1 MLIVL
6 SVAKVLLL
14 ANLYIKHEK
23 DSLYRIPRAF
33 SSLSAF
39 TDSVQLAQC

>member
-6 SVAKVLLL
+6 SIAQALLL
-14 ANLYIKHEK
+14 AVLYIKHEK
-23 DSLYRIPRAF
+23 DSLYRIPRPF